1 MVDLVESYRVK
12 YLYFLNFRVYYIL
25 VIIYFKLYTLIK
37 VFILV
42 NFIRHGVLNMSLL
55 NGNNSSEI
63 LVPEKSPFGEL
74 YEVSAGVK
82 LVGAMDCACLTNQSG
97 EYLVAVGTGKL
108 CVYKIGSTLILLSE
122 LDGLGDSRQISVS
135 GNFAYVSARADG
147 LFIIDLTDINN
158 PIIAYRMDTLEL
170 ATGVCSA
177 DGLLAVTN
185 RHMGCEIYDVRNPY
199 NPLRIGDFLCG
210 EAQSVWL
217 YDKFALTGDW
227 INRQVCITDI
237 SADNFGKSISHFSV
251 DGFADGVCVYK
262 TLPDAAHPG
271 GRVICLTASGHHS
284 SKLINRRRYQDYSYV
299 TAEMIAEGYGAGHR
313 VTVTDITDIENPEF
327 ISEIVA
333 PPMFG
338 GVDSWRVFVGN
349 GKCWYTDSMNGLFEI
364 DLADLT
370 APRFTRNFKLAC
382 NARQYQTP
390 PSIQIQCGSV
400 TGMSIVNGKNC
411 VVGGD
416 EVFVLKTENNG
427 KLVLPY
433 CNAINNLPKV
443 NREIKDERFYDGNVH
458 SFASFKDKIYCACG
472 NDGIIT
478 LDLNGKI
485 LNKRKIVGYCCD
497 VIAYNDLIVCAEGS
511 NGVAVYAPDDMR
523 EFARFYFGTA
533 KPVRELICCGEYIG
547 VLVGS
552 KSVGAIKICK
562 SDDGKVLVGSVG
574 ELRDIGMLYYRH
586 LSRTLVGDKL
596 LAVPLSGGP
605 RTFAVSERGLK
616 EAPDN
621 LNLTICPFE
630 EGACGYRGGIIV
642 LRNGNYYFI
651 KSTTAGGAD
660 PIAVDCARLK
670 GLPFVCRDKL
680 VVLNRVRST
689 VEIIDVEN
697 PEKPKFIRGFKVDG
711 HPEFAAE
718 VNGKILIADGFGGL
732 INIFIF

>member
-1 MVDLVESYRVK
+1 
-12 YLYFLNFRVYYIL
+12 
-25 VIIYFKLYTLIK
+25 
-37 VFILV
+37 
-42 NFIRHGVLNMSLL
+42 MSLL